1 VIFKGR
7 TKEALPQLSHARG
20 RRQLERLTT
29 FSDGVV
35 AVAITLLV
43 LPLIDSLSESRSE
56 GVRKTVDDNGP
67 LLIAFFFTFAVVA
80 MMWSLH
86 NRVFGLLRA
95 YNVRIFWLNLLFL
108 SFVALLPWVSAL
120 DILPSNLGGDNTG
133 WSPTASLTY
142 WSVLGTV
149 QLSIFL
155 LAWQVRRHPQLLA
168 DPEENITFGQLTRGW
183 LFAVSFYAIGA
194 FSYFFREIG
203 PWLPLVIF
211 PLSALI
217 GHYAAREDQLKDEA
231 EIKAAKRKPTRKKAK
246 STRVAKSSR

>member
-1 VIFKGR
+1 LSERANADGGR
-7 TKEALPQLSHARG
+7 GLHDETRGSGRGISHARG

-56 GVRKTVDDNGP
+56 GVAKTVQDNAS

-80 MMWSLH
+80 LMWSLH
-86 NRVFGLLRA
+86 NRVFGVLRA

-120 DILPSNLGGDNTG
+120 DILPSNVGGDISG

-142 WSVLGTV
+142 WTVLGTV

-155 LAWQVRRHPQLLA
+155 LAWQIHTNPQLLA
-168 DPEENITFGQLTRGW
+168 DPEENITRVQLLRGF
-183 LFAVSFYAIGA
+183 LFTVTFYAVGVL
-194 FSYFFREIG
+194 SYVLRDVG
-203 PWLPLVIF
+203 PYLPLLLF

-217 GHYAAREDQLKDEA
+217 GRFAAREDA
-231 EIKAAKRKPTRKKAK
+231 HG
-246 STRVAKSSR
+246 

>member
-7 TKEALPQLSHARG
+7 AKEALPQLSHARG

-43 LPLIDSLSESRSE
+43 LPLIDSLSEPRSE

-194 FSYFFREIG
+194 FGYFFKEVG

>member
-1 VIFKGR
+1 MIFNR
-7 TKEALPQLSHARG
+7 HEKEVLPQLSHARG

-29 FSDGVV
+29 FSDGVI

-56 GVRKTVDDNGP
+56 GVRKTVQDNGP

-95 YNVRIFWLNLLFL
+95 YNVRIFWINLLFL

-155 LAWQVRRHPQLLA
+155 LAWQVHTHPQLLA
-168 DPEENITFGQLTRGW
+168 DPEETLTRGQLTRGW
-183 LFAVSFYAIGA
+183 LFSLTFYAVGA
-194 FSYFFREIG
+194 LSYVLRDVG
-203 PWLPLVIF
+203 PFLPLLLF

-217 GHYAAREDQLKDEA
+217 GHYAAREDQLKDEPQRQPT
-231 EIKAAKRKPTRKKAK
+231 KRKPASKKART
-246 STRVAKSSR
+246 TRGVRSSR